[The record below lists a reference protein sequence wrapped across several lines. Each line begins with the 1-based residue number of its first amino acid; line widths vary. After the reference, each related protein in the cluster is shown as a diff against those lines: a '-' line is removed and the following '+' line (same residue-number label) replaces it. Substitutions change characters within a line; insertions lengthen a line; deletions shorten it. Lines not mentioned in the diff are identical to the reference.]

1 MLKIES
7 GRAQDLGIK
16 FWEIVNPAGT
26 RLTEFSHA
34 RFPTILDGA
43 PVYFM
48 NLDVDPSQCENVQ
61 SRAEVDGLV
70 QFSMPTGGMEVDAE
84 ETLRLFIMSAL
95 LRALEKQ
102 GSARTKYLDK
112 LRAKLVGVAAAALPP
127 QRRVT
132 LALLRNLGIAS

>member
-7 GRAQDLGIK
+7 GRARDLGIK
-16 FWEIVNPAGT
+16 FWEIIDSNGAL
-26 RLTEFSHA
+26 LTEFSHA

-43 PVYFM
+43 LVYFM

-61 SRAEVDGLV
+61 SKAEVDEFV
-70 QFSMPTGGMEVDAE
+70 RIATPSGGMDQDADM
-84 ETLRLFIMSAL
+84 TLRLFIMSAL

-102 GSARTKYLDK
+102 GLARTKYLNSLRTK
-112 LRAKLVGVAAAALPP
+112 LIGVAGAASPP

-132 LALLRNLGIAS
+132 MALLKSLNMAS

>member
-16 FWEIVNPAGT
+16 FWEIIDPTGI

-43 PVYFM
+43 LVYFM

-61 SRAEVDGLV
+61 SRTEVDDLV
-70 QFSMPTGGMEVDAE
+70 RLATPTGGMDQDAE
-84 ETLRLFIMSAL
+84 QTLRLFIMLGL

-102 GSARTKYLDK
+102 GAARTKYLNK
-112 LRAKLVGVAAAALPP
+112 LRARLMGVANAASPP
-127 QRRVT
+127 QHRVT
-132 LALLRNLGIAS
+132 MTLLRGLGIAS